1 MKIIILI
8 IASHAEHYDQMINI
22 WKKYMNNHPNITS
35 FFIMNDEN
43 IDEDVVIKENIMYVK
58 ANENYIP
65 GILQK
70 TIRTIEYCLQHFE
83 FDFIY
88 RTNLSSFLVLEK
100 LFNFVNKNN
109 HIQYGGVIGGPTP
122 EGIKFASGAGFLM
135 ARDICKYLIDNENK
149 LLYYNYLDDV
159 AIAEVLTKN
168 YEISFIP
175 RIDNNPEYDDY
186 NFENFKNNECFHYR
200 CKDLMDRY
208 DLTILF
214 MNKLY
219 DLFYN

>member
-1 MKIIILI
+1 M
-8 IASHAEHYDQMINI
+8 
-22 WKKYMNNHPNITS
+22 
-35 FFIMNDEN
+35 
-43 IDEDVVIKENIMYVK
+43 
-58 ANENYIP
+58 
-65 GILQK
+65 
-70 TIRTIEYCLQHFE
+70 
-83 FDFIY
+83 
-88 RTNLSSFLVLEK
+88 SSTH
-100 LFNFVNKNN
+100 NKNN